1 MFRKCC
7 EAAMS
12 NKRCSVIG
20 HSLTTTEKGSPLE
33 TALSVARWVYRI
45 VCGIIIACVQHLTLS
60 EEDLVEAR
68 IPGSTRMK
76 ERLFLFIMDCT
87 KCF

>member
-7 EAAMS
+7 KAAMS

-20 HSLTTTEKGSPLE
+20 HSLTTTEKGSLLE
-33 TALSVARWVYRI
+33 TALSVAGGFTELS
-45 VCGIIIACVQHLTLS
+45 CGIIIACVQHSTKS

-68 IPGSTRMK
+68 IPGSTRLK
-76 ERLFLFIMDCT
+76 GH
-87 KCF
+87 